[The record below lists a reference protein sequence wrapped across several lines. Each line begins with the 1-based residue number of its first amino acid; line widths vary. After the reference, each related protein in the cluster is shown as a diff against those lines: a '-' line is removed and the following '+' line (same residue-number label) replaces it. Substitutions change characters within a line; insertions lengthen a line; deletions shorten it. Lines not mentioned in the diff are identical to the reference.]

1 MEITRTLTNGM
12 TLVTEA
18 EPTATAGLLVA
29 PVLTT
34 PSIDEDTEADPTAVV
49 ADEQWVVVHEH
60 SGRPVTPLGL
70 PHLIA
75 HRFAY
80 AVANVDWTVD
90 RDTIRNGLPSD
101 NPYLTAVNDALQPL
115 AEFVGLTDSDIDPA
129 EDGSEADDEND
140 DEIEGAA

>member
-1 MEITRTLTNGM
+1 MEITRTLTNGT

-34 PSIDEDTEADPTAVV
+34 PSIDEDTDADPTAVV
-49 ADEQWVVVHEH
+49 ADEQWLVVHEN
-60 SGRPVTPLGL
+60 SGRPVTPLGM

-80 AVANVDWTVD
+80 AVATVDWTTD
-90 RDTIRNGLPSD
+90 RETIRNGLPDDS
-101 NPYLTAVNDALQPL
+101 PYLTAVNDALQPL
-115 AEFVGLTDSDIDPA
+115 VEFVGLTDSDIDPA
-129 EDGSEADDEND
+129 EDGSEADEND